1 MMNGS
6 LAVSHIVLID
16 DSPSDVYLMK
26 LALKESGLQF
36 EMTNFQSGAEA
47 LLALCPA
54 AGAANDPLIPD
65 LILLDLNT
73 PGSDGFEVLDRI
85 RGNPG
90 LSHVPVAIITSSASP
105 ADKHRAALA
114 GATTYIRKPTHLRAF
129 MDSVGDAVKQLLG
142 ASAPKSS

>member
-1 MMNGS
+1 MMNES
-6 LAVSHIVLID
+6 STLSHIVLID

-26 LALKESGLQF
+26 LALEESGLQF

-47 LLALCPA
+47 LLALCPS

-73 PGSDGFEVLDRI
+73 PCSDGFEVLGRI
-85 RGNPG
+85 RDNPG

-105 ADKHRAALA
+105 ADKHRAALG
-114 GATTYIRKPTHLRAF
+114 GATTYIKKPTQLKAF
-129 MDSVGDAVKQLLG
+129 MDGVGTAVKQLL
-142 ASAPKSS
+142 ASGRS